1 MTRGKHIN
9 ILTLFLVTAMLA
21 QLTIGCKSDDDTPD
35 KPVPGN
41 GETLTQADSLVISQQ
56 MAVVNILST
65 LTGRNDIGADF
76 DTRRYEPD
84 YGTVRDEALPYV
96 RAVAVADAAQAEN
109 QFLALGGAAFA
120 VRTPDGLKVT
130 LADMNLRTDGR
141 RQTLGTL
148 TFHRV
153 ADGERL
159 AYADVEIACLPTLRR
174 IEYIDET
181 NWGSNAKSAYMLG
194 QLVNY
199 TGNSFTTGLY
209 VCVKTSTDGANNGRL
224 IHFEKGPGASDCSYN
239 LDGDKEGCWVPFHP
253 GAAADMECYT
263 QLMMRNK
270 RGYRNA
276 IKRYLERSSTDE
288 KFRNRIDHVLPE
300 GFRKDGY
307 LYYGNGMDFIAILN
321 AEYSSESEWIFGRR
335 RKVTT
340 WRVSNKSVSNYGEE
354 WIYTYWYDDEW
365 GLGFERTYT
374 IHTMNIIKFGSSE
387 VAGAAKVY
395 DPAPDAF

>member
-1 MTRGKHIN
+1 MKCKQIS
-9 ILTLFLVTAMLA
+9 ILTLFLVMAMLA
-21 QLTIGCKSDDDTPD
+21 QLNIGCKSDDDTPD
-35 KPVPGN
+35 TPVPTN
-41 GETLTQADSLVISQQ
+41 GETLTQADSLVIRQQ

-76 DTRRYEPD
+76 DTQRYEPD

-96 RAVAVADAAQAEN
+96 RAIAVADAAQAEN
-109 QFLALGGAAFA
+109 QFLALGGAVFA
-120 VRTPDGLKVT
+120 VKTADGLKVT

-148 TFHRV
+148 TFHRA

-159 AYADVEIACLPTLRR
+159 AYTDVEIACLPTLRR
-174 IEYIDET
+174 IDYIDEAKWGT
-181 NWGSNAKSAYMLG
+181 NANSAYMLG
-194 QLVNY
+194 QLVYY
-199 TGNSFTTGLY
+199 TGNYYTTGLY

-239 LDGDKEGCWVPFHP
+239 LDGDDEGCWVPLHP
-253 GAAADMECYT
+253 GAAADMECYM
-263 QLMMRNK
+263 QLLMRNK

-276 IKRYLERSSTDE
+276 IMKYLQRGDTDA
-288 KFRNRIDHVLPE
+288 KFKDRIEQVLPD

-307 LYYGNGMDFIAILN
+307 LYKGDRELTVILN
-321 AEYSSESEWIFGRR
+321 AEFSSESEWIFGRR

-340 WRVSNKSVSNYGEE
+340 WWMKKENVSDYGME
-354 WIYTYWYDDEW
+354 WLFTYWYDDEW
-365 GLGFERTYT
+365 DKGFEYTYS
-374 IHTMNIIKFGSSE
+374 ILTMNIIKFGSGE
-387 VAGAAKVY
+387 VPGAAKVY

>member
-1 MTRGKHIN
+1 MKKDKHIS

-21 QLTIGCKSDDDTPD
+21 QLTIGCKSDDDTPEA
-35 KPVPGN
+35 PVPGN
-41 GETLTQADSLVISQQ
+41 GETLTQADSLIIRQQ

-76 DTRRYEPD
+76 DTQRYTPD

-96 RAVAVADAAQAEN
+96 RAVAVVDAAQAEN
-109 QFLALGGAAFA
+109 QFLALGGSAFVVKTA
-120 VRTPDGLKVT
+120 DGLKVT

-148 TFHRV
+148 TFHRA

-174 IEYIDET
+174 IDYIDET
-181 NWGSNAKSAYMLG
+181 NWGTNANSAYMLG
-194 QLVNY
+194 QLVYY
-199 TGNSFTTGLY
+199 TGKYYTTGLY

-224 IHFEKGPGASDCSYN
+224 IHFEKGPGGSDCSYN
-239 LDGDKEGCWVPFHP
+239 LDGDDEGCWVPFHP
-253 GAAADMECYT
+253 GAAADMECYS
-263 QLMMRNK
+263 QLLMRNK

-276 IKRYLERSSTDE
+276 IMNYLQRGDTDA
-288 KFRNRIDHVLPE
+288 KFKDRIEQVLPE
-300 GFRKDGY
+300 GFRNDGY

-321 AEYSSESEWIFGRR
+321 AEYSSESEWLFGRR

-340 WRVSNKSVSNYGEE
+340 WRISEDSESDYGTE

-365 GLGFERTYT
+365 GKGFQWTYT
-374 IHTMNIIKFGSSE
+374 IHTLNIIKFGSSE

>member
-1 MTRGKHIN
+1 MMKCKQIS
-9 ILTLFLVTAMLA
+9 ILTLFLTVMLT
-21 QLTIGCKSDDDTPD
+21 QLNIGCKSDDDTPD
-35 KPVPGN
+35 TPVPTN
-41 GETLTQADSLVISQQ
+41 GETLTQADSLIIRQQ

-76 DTRRYEPD
+76 DTKRYEPD
-84 YGTVRDEALPYV
+84 YGTVRDEAQPYV
-96 RAVAVADAAQAEN
+96 RAVAVVDATQAEN
-109 QFLALGGAAFA
+109 QFLSLGGAAFA
-120 VRTPDGLKVT
+120 VKTPDGLKVT

-148 TFHRV
+148 TFHRA

-174 IEYIDET
+174 IDYIDET
-181 NWGSNAKSAYMLG
+181 NWGSNANSAYMLG
-194 QLVNY
+194 QLVYY
-199 TGNSFTTGLY
+199 TGYDYTTGLY
-209 VCVKTSTDGANNGRL
+209 ICVKTSTDGASNGRL
-224 IHFEKGPGASDCSYN
+224 VHFEYGAGASDCSYN
-239 LDGDKEGCWVPFHP
+239 LDNDKEGCWVPYHP
-253 GAAADMECYT
+253 GAAADMECYA
-263 QLMMRNK
+263 QLLMRNK

-276 IKRYLERSSTDE
+276 IMKYLQRGDTDA
-288 KFRNRIDHVLPE
+288 KFKDRIEQVLPD

-307 LYYGNGMDFIAILN
+307 LYYGNGMDFTAILN
-321 AEYSSESEWIFGRR
+321 AEYSSESEWLFGRR

-340 WRVSNKSVSNYGEE
+340 WRVSKDSVIDYGSE

-365 GLGFERTYT
+365 GKGFQWTYT